1 MVDIRIGSNRTQ
13 CPTSVKTP
21 APGRKILVIDD
32 EPDVT
37 ELIDY
42 KLKNEGFEVR
52 VSNNP
57 LQILGLVK
65 EFLPDLIILDIMMP
79 ELNGIQLCKMIR
91 SNSDFESIPIIFLTA
106 KGDSPNRVKGL
117 EAGADDYITKP
128 FNTIELILRIRSIFK
143 RVSGRS
149 EKTPAEISIG
159 GVCINPDSHT
169 VKVDGR
175 EVILTATEFR
185 LIHIL
190 MSRCGKVHTR
200 ESLLTHVW
208 NYNADVETRTVDTH
222 VRRLRE
228 KLEPKG
234 DIIKTVRGV
243 GYTIPSES

>member
-1 MVDIRIGSNRTQ
+1 MVDIRISSNRTQ
-13 CPTSVKTP
+13 NTTSVKTP
-21 APGRKILVIDD
+21 PSGRKILVIDD

-37 ELIDY
+37 ELIEY

-52 VSNNP
+52 ISNNP
-57 LQILGLVK
+57 LQILGAIK

-79 ELNGIQLCKMIR
+79 ELSGIQLCKMIR

-106 KGDSPNRVKGL
+106 KGDSPDRVKGL

-143 RVSGRS
+143 RVAGRS
-149 EKTPAEISIG
+149 EKAPAEISIR

-185 LIHIL
+185 LINIL